1 MREACERVFRTR
13 FRMPNHA
20 RDTPQPLRINFGKI
34 GNFRKSKISDF
45 EISVARFEPLPFLAL
60 SCVQSLPIGGTFRF
74 LQNLSGII
82 GFRLSHKRE
91 TDPEDAGWPRGPPP
105 LVSAD
110 TTSTAPPETFKIIKI
125 HEKTANITKNQQ
137 KSPKMLQNRKSSCVR
152 PAIFRFGRSNVSC
165 QVQ

>member
-1 MREACERVFRTR
+1 MREACRRVFRTR

-34 GNFRKSKISDF
+34 GNFRKSKFSDF
-45 EISVARFEPLPFLAL
+45 EILVARFEPLPFLAI
-60 SCVQSLPIGGTFRF
+60 SCVQSLPIGATFRF

-105 LVSAD
+105 LVFAD

-125 HEKTANITKNQQ
+125 HEKNSKNHQ
-137 KSPKMLQNRKSSCVR
+137 KSPKMLQNRKSSCVTL
-152 PAIFRFGRSNVSC
+152 PIFRFGRSNVSC

>member
-1 MREACERVFRTR
+1 MEGAVRETCERVFRTR
-13 FRMPNHA
+13 FRMSNHA

-74 LQNLSGII
+74 WQNLSGII
-82 GFRLSHKRE
+82 GFRLSHQRE
-91 TDPEDAGWPRGPPP
+91 TDPEDAGCLPRWSLQTQHPLRHQKPPKSP
-105 LVSAD
+105 K
-110 TTSTAPPETFKIIKI
+110 FMK
-125 HEKTANITKNQQ
+125 ITKNHQE
-137 KSPKMLQNRKSSCVR
+137 SSKMLQNRFLSFVTLANFS
-152 PAIFRFGRSNVSC
+152 FGRSNVSC